1 MAPMHD
7 GIDNAKCS
15 PENKEIV
22 RNALHERTIRLL
34 NASKESSAPSHLSN
48 GPNEKE
54 EADERRP
61 SQGSQTK
68 ARKKGSEK
76 KGNVCANQSLYVN
89 YRNFNL
95 SHWISSCPHQQLKI
109 CWRKKAVRGHQHFSS
124 ICNYRSAITIESHC
138 LFASLQSCCWWWPL
152 AGPEHNYSMR
162 QLKLTELSCWEKK
175 EVLLQ
180 TE

>member
-1 MAPMHD
+1 MHD

-68 ARKKGSEK
+68 ARKKG
-76 KGNVCANQSLYVN
+76 
-89 YRNFNL
+89 R
-95 SHWISSCPHQQLKI
+95 
-109 CWRKKAVRGHQHFSS
+109 
-124 ICNYRSAITIESHC
+124 
-138 LFASLQSCCWWWPL
+138 
-152 AGPEHNYSMR
+152 
-162 QLKLTELSCWEKK
+162 EKK
-175 EVLLQ
+175 EMYVQINLSMQTIETLIWLLV
-180 TE
+180 